1 MLSSKGFSVKNM
13 SYISKLEKFFI
24 FVFCFLAVSLYA
36 QSSKVVRISIEGNHR
51 VEKDAILNQIQT
63 KVGQPYTLKDV
74 RTSIENI
81 YKLGF
86 FENIE
91 VDLKEEL
98 HGAVLIYRV
107 KEKPAIR
114 KVEYEGYK
122 KIGLSDIKEVVKI
135 KEYSIVDLNAIK
147 ETKEKILKLYEQKG
161 FFLAQVKHTLVVDAK
176 ANEADLTFHIEE
188 LDKVKIRKIQF
199 I

>member
-1 MLSSKGFSVKNM
+1 M
-13 SYISKLEKFFI
+13 SYINKLEKYLVL
-24 FVFCFLAVSLYA
+24 VFCFLALSSYA
-36 QSSKVVRISIEGNHR
+36 QSSKISKISIEGNRR

-63 KVGQPYTLKDV
+63 KVGASYTSKEV
-74 RTSIENI
+74 RSSIESI

-91 VDLKEEL
+91 VDLQESPQ
-98 HGAVLIYRV
+98 GVVLIYRIQ
-107 KEKPAIR
+107 EKPAIR
-114 KVEYEGYK
+114 KIEYEGYK

-161 FFLAQVKHTLVVDAK
+161 FFLAQVKLRLVADSK
-176 ANEADLTFHIEE
+176 TNEADLTFQIEE

-199 I
+199 IGNH